1 MAIPVAAEPKG
12 IDRPSQRIQF
22 VDDKGCLTSPA
33 QLFLQQLA
41 DAIGGS
47 NPLIPSSATTTAKA
61 ITIAL
66 NSSAHPLTQYFDY
79 AMFSL
84 VADAAAAAPGVT
96 AQIGNLDALPVF
108 LADGT
113 TAASVVAGTFYFLIF
128 SDAVNGGNGGFILK

>member
-1 MAIPVAAEPKG
+1 MPIPVAAEPKG

-47 NPLIPSSATTTAKA
+47 NPVIPSSAATVANA
-61 ITIAL
+61 ITISL
-66 NSSAHPLTQYFDY
+66 NSSAHGLTQYFDY
-79 AMFSL
+79 AVFSF
-84 VADAAAAAPGVT
+84 VADTAGTAVT
-96 AQIGNLDALPVF
+96 AQIGNLNALPVYN
-108 LADGT
+108 ADGVT
-113 TAASVVAGTFYFLIF
+113 PANTVAGTFYFLIF

>member
-1 MAIPVAAEPKG
+1 MAIPVDAQPKG
-12 IDRPSQRIQF
+12 VDRPSQRIQF

-41 DAIGGS
+41 DAVGGA
-47 NPLIPSSATTTAKA
+47 NPVIPSGATTVGDA
-61 ITIAL
+61 ITISL

-79 AMFSL
+79 AVFPF
-84 VADAAAAAPGVT
+84 VADAAAAAPNVT

-108 LADGT
+108 QADGT

>member
-12 IDRPSQRIQF
+12 VDRPSQRIQF

-41 DAIGGS
+41 DAVGGA
-47 NPLIPSSATTTAKA
+47 NPVIPSGATTVGNA
-61 ITIAL
+61 ITISL

-79 AMFSL
+79 ALFSF
-84 VADAAAAAPGVT
+84 VADAAGTAVT
-96 AQIGNLDALPVF
+96 AQIGNLDALPVYN
-108 LADGT
+108 ADGVT
-113 TAASVVAGTFYFLIF
+113 PANTVAGTFYFLIF

>member
-12 IDRPSQRIQF
+12 VDRPSQRIQF

-41 DAIGGS
+41 DAVGGA
-47 NPLIPSSATTTAKA
+47 NPVIPSGATTVANA
-61 ITIAL
+61 ITISL

-79 AMFSL
+79 ALFSF
-84 VADAAAAAPGVT
+84 VADAAGTAVT
-96 AQIGNLDALPVF
+96 AQIGNLDALPVYN
-108 LADGT
+108 ADGVT
-113 TAASVVAGTFYFLIF
+113 PANTVAGTFYFLIF